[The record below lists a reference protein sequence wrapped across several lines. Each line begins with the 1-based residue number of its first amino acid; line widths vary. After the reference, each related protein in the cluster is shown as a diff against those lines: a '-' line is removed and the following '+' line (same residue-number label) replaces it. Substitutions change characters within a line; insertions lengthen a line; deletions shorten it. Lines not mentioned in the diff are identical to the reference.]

1 MMVLFLEGVSF
12 IEDIVKR
19 HKEDV
24 SESTAA
30 CAGLA
35 EIACS
40 VGFESFI
47 SLIETWSNWR
57 YFEGSDLFHGY
68 RRFIRLL

>member
-1 MMVLFLEGVSF
+1 MMVLFLKGVSF

-40 VGFESFI
+40 VVFGSFI
-47 SLIETWSNWR
+47 SLIETWSN
-57 YFEGSDLFHGY
+57 
-68 RRFIRLL
+68 

>member
-1 MMVLFLEGVSF
+1 MLHILIQMIVLFLEGVSF

-40 VGFESFI
+40 VDFGSFI
-47 SLIETWSNWR
+47 SLIET
-57 YFEGSDLFHGY
+57 
-68 RRFIRLL
+68 

>member
-1 MMVLFLEGVSF
+1 MKKIYETAYEF

-40 VGFESFI
+40 VDFGSFI
-47 SLIETWSNWR
+47 SLIET
-57 YFEGSDLFHGY
+57 
-68 RRFIRLL
+68 